1 MPAALIRRLAA
12 LEDAHAAKLP
22 MLPALVVIGE
32 NNLEAKRAEFIAT
45 HGRPPVHI
53 LSIRRVSA
61 RTEQVPAAP
70 PGATVLND

>member
-32 NNLEAKRAEFIAT
+32 NNLEANRAEFIAT
-45 HGRPPVHI
+45 HSRPPELTFVI
-53 LSIRRVSA
+53 KRACA
-61 RTEQVPAAP
+61 RLAP
-70 PGATVLND
+70 S

>member
-32 NNLEAKRAEFIAT
+32 NNVEANRAEFIAT
-45 HGRPPVHI
+45 HGRPPEFELVI
-53 LSIRRVSA
+53 KLACA
-61 RTEQVPAAP
+61 RLAP
-70 PGATVLND
+70 S